1 MTRRILA
8 LITALCLVFGMV
20 PAAFAEEPEAP
31 APDSGTCGENL
42 TWTFEPDTGTLTV
55 SGTGAMADY
64 EVPNGSE
71 SDSPW
76 YPYASEITAV
86 VVEEGV
92 TTIGEDAFYWC
103 ENLTDLTLPSTLVS
117 IGHGAFGYCSIA
129 EVDLPEG
136 LLTLAGFNG
145 NPITEVVIPDS
156 VTTIDDNTFTECS
169 ELTSVILPSSLEYL
183 GTRAFSSCINLS
195 QIVMPQMPNF
205 QSFGMMGSIF
215 SGCAFTDLDWY
226 TLSEIGYQMFNSN
239 AFVELEIPECVTIVN
254 DFAFEGCDSM
264 TKVTVPAGV
273 TYLGSVAFGSC
284 TALEEVYF
292 LGDAPELGADLVQ
305 RLTDVTFYYPAGNET
320 WTADVRNTYDGVVT
334 WVAYDYENGEI
345 SPDQP
350 EDPTEPEP
358 DYIHSGVYNGNI
370 NWSYNENSGLL
381 SLSGAGEMPEPED
394 IFYPWD
400 DYRDLYSHVDIG
412 EDMTHIG
419 VRCFASSTNLHEI
432 TVPGNIQ
439 HIGVSAFSY
448 SNIRHAYIEDGVQT
462 IGDSAFYNSYV
473 ETVQMPASLAQ
484 TELVTTFEGCAN
496 LASVAVPEG
505 IETLFE
511 TFDGCTSLTEVTLPG
526 TLRTISLSAFEGC
539 HALTSIELP
548 EGLESIDDYAFADT
562 ASLSELTIPSTVTY
576 IGSEA
581 FGSVSW
587 YDGEEFHYGISTIRF
602 TGDAPSF
609 TEYSFAGYP
618 DDHEGL
624 TCYYPAGNDTWTEDV
639 LQQYGGNVTWIAE
652 GEEPEPSEP
661 QPGDTP
667 DNSGTWGDNI
677 VWELDGTTLYISGE
691 GNMFVDSGYPWT
703 EYAETVTHLVI
714 EEGVTSLGDY
724 AFYGF
729 SALTDASIPGTIEYF
744 GIAAMGWCTSLRNVT
759 IGEGVTRLGT
769 DLFGSCS
776 SLKQIT
782 LPSTLIEIGQRSFF
796 DSGLTSIVIPES
808 VYSIKSEAFQFCEDL
823 ESVTLP
829 SQLTSMGY
837 SCFSGCK
844 KLKEI
849 ELPDNLS
856 GIPQSCFDNSGL
868 THITLPDYIVVIGDS
883 AFQGCADLA
892 SVDFPAHLER
902 IESRAFMDCTK
913 LESVMLPETL
923 REIGA
928 EAFHYSGLTMISI
941 PNGVIRLGDRAF
953 ANCSRLEAVLIPDS
967 VTDIGENVFSNCP
980 TVNIYCRQLTF
991 AHLYALA
998 YELPVEILEDEPNT
1012 PVYDVILDCGPG
1024 GTAIVAPNPSPA
1036 NRFILLEI
1044 QADKGYVLES
1054 VFYEVANNPDQE
1066 IYYEQVSDTVVAFFM
1081 PESDLYL
1088 DVYFVSE
1095 KSPFTDV
1102 KESDYFYDPVRWAVS
1117 RGITTGMGNG
1127 KFAPNSSCTR
1137 AQVVTFLWRAAG
1149 EPEPMSGN
1157 NPFKDVKSSDY
1168 FYKAVL
1174 WAVENGITTGMSATS
1189 FGPNSPCTRGQVV
1202 TFLYRAAGGTG
1213 SDYGHNPFRDVK
1225 PTDYYYDAVLWAVE
1239 NGITTG
1245 MSATSFAPNSTCTR
1259 GQVVTF
1265 LFRFLY

>member
-20 PAAFAEEPEAP
+20 PVAFAAETA
-31 APDSGTCGENL
+31 SGTCGENL
-42 TWTFEPDTGTLTV
+42 TWVLDDTGTLTV

-76 YPYASEITAV
+76 YPYASGITAV

-117 IGHGAFGYCSIA
+117 IGHGAFGYCSIT

-156 VTTIDDNTFTECS
+156 VTTIDDNTFTECTK
-169 ELTSVILPSSLEYL
+169 LTSVVLPAGLEHL
-183 GTRAFSSCINLS
+183 GTRAFSGCVNLS

-496 LASVAVPEG
+496 LTSVAVPEG

-661 QPGDTP
+661 QPSEPSEP
-667 DNSGTWGDNI
+667 DASGTWGDNI

-691 GNMFVDSGYPWT
+691 GEMAHEDYARNNYPWKS
-703 EYAETVTHLVI
+703 YQDTVTEVI
-714 EEGVTSLGDY
+714 ITGEITTIATGAFREFRQLITVQLPDTITMIHQEAFSDCGQLEYINVPANLACLIYKCFFNCAKLAEFPLPEGLTEIGGHVFEGTALTNVVIPEGVTTIVS
-724 AFYGF
+724 
-729 SALTDASIPGTIEYF
+729 GTF
-744 GIAAMGWCTSLRNVT
+744 KNCT
-759 IGEGVTRLGT
+759 
-769 DLFGSCS
+769 
-776 SLKQIT
+776 
-782 LPSTLIEIGQRSFF
+782 
-796 DSGLTSIVIPES
+796 
-808 VYSIKSEAFQFCEDL
+808 AL
-823 ESVTLP
+823 ES
-829 SQLTSMGY
+829 
-837 SCFSGCK
+837 
-844 KLKEI
+844 
-849 ELPDNLS
+849 
-856 GIPQSCFDNSGL
+856 
-868 THITLPDYIVVIGDS
+868 
-883 AFQGCADLA
+883 
-892 SVDFPAHLER
+892 
-902 IESRAFMDCTK
+902 
-913 LESVMLPETL
+913 
-923 REIGA
+923 
-928 EAFHYSGLTMISI
+928 
-941 PNGVIRLGDRAF
+941 
-953 ANCSRLEAVLIPDS
+953 VLIPDS
-967 VTDIGENVFSNCP
+967 VTFIGDNVFAGCTSLTYVDLPDELMELGSSAFEGSGLIHVEIPDSIIFLQDRTFRDCTALNAVTFPRMLETVGSEAFYRCSSLTVVEIPDTVVAVYSRAFASCENLYAILIPDSVTSIHNTALDNCP
-980 TVNIYCRQLTF
+980 GLRVHCYNLSY

-1127 KFAPNSSCTR
+1127 KFAPNSTCTR

-1245 MSATSFAPNSTCTR
+1245 MSATSFGPNSTCTR